1 MIDWQKNGVN
11 LTDENRKK
19 LFDIF
24 NQYRILTAGNH
35 GILGKQA
42 LNEQLKKI
50 FFQHGQ
56 QQSNYYFFHG
66 LPIMITAND
75 YHLGLFNGDIG
86 ICLWVNGAL
95 MVCFA
100 DKDKLVAIN
109 QLSPSVCEPA
119 YAMTIHKSQGSEFDC
134 VAVCGAVTSAVVK
147 SRVDL
152 YYHHT

>member
-1 MIDWQKNGVN
+1 MLPAEKFQSPVTLYQLLAEPYQPFFALLIDWQKNGVN

-56 QQSNYYFFHG
+56 QQSNYYFS
-66 LPIMITAND
+66 
-75 YHLGLFNGDIG
+75 
-86 ICLWVNGAL
+86 W
-95 MVCFA
+95 FA
-100 DKDKLVAIN
+100 DYD
-109 QLSPSVCEPA
+109 
-119 YAMTIHKSQGSEFDC
+119 YSE
-134 VAVCGAVTSAVVK
+134 
-147 SRVDL
+147 
-152 YYHHT
+152 